1 MTGASIAEAIPVAIS
16 PILTRLYS
24 PEDFGILSVFV
35 AFLTLMG
42 YVVNARYDAAIMLP
56 KSDKEAINLFAL
68 GMSINFIISLC
79 LLIIIFLFSNEIAII
94 LGNEKIKFWLYFL
107 PISIF
112 LAGVFNIA
120 NYFNNRKKE
129 YCNIKNAYLFKSI
142 TLSSIQVL
150 MGILKSGA
158 SGLIS
163 GLIISQIFAN
173 GRLVKTVIRDRTN
186 ISLISK
192 NEIIK
197 VAKKFKKFPKIL
209 IWGGVSSI
217 SSTHI
222 TNLLISSLFSLSTL
236 GFYALAQ
243 RLLALPSALIS
254 DQIGKVFFQT
264 YSESSNETK
273 SGYDIFIKTFKN
285 LIYIGVPIYLL
296 IYIFIENIFAI
307 VFGEEWRIAG
317 SYAKIMAP
325 VFFFA
330 FILDPVSLIN
340 QVNQKGS
347 IETFW
352 QFGLLILNITILT
365 VGNFYSLTFESIL
378 IILSLLISV
387 YYLLYFYLIKK
398 ANFAQNI
405 KI

>member
-254 DQIGKVFFQT
+254 DQIGKAFFQT

-347 IETFW
+347 IEIFW

-378 IILSLLISV
+378 IILSLLISA

-398 ANFAQNI
+398 ANFAQNS
-405 KI
+405 